1 MGKMPL
7 ESGNLIQM
15 QSGAIRGSRDG
26 VRESAAR
33 SLVSEVDEKLPAI
46 VAFSN
51 VRFDVGMYDV
61 AWLKFLNGS
70 SRVVRLMCFAGQA
83 SVANSQ
89 GRRHEGFFRFDG
101 RQVPDYRA

>member
-1 MGKMPL
+1 MTL
-7 ESGNLIQM
+7 LF
-15 QSGAIRGSRDG
+15 DG

-83 SVANSQ
+83 SVANM
-89 GRRHEGFFRFDG
+89 RFV
-101 RQVPDYRA
+101 RW